1 MQDTHSI
8 SPPPLSA
15 YGDVKGSC
23 HRFWGGAYYVSCQK
37 RLCKTKYGPKG
48 LIFKCQS
55 CPVLAKQPINV

>member
-15 YGDVKGSC
+15 YGVVKSPC
-23 HRFWGGAYYVSCQK
+23 HRFWGGVSYVSCQK
-37 RLCKTKYGPKG
+37 RLCKMKYDLEG

-55 CPVLAKQPINV
+55 WPALAKQPINV